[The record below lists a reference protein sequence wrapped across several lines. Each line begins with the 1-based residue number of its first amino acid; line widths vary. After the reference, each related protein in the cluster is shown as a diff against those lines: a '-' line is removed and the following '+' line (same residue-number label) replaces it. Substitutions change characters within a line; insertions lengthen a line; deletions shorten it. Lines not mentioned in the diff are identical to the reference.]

1 MQQLGVP
8 FIWWRVIG
16 NCERPP
22 DAEKLE
28 GEDVFSPLEFDEQLE
43 PSLGLSPR
51 VDGYGLQ
58 LLYGVWPVV
67 EVTTLMAL
75 GNMGQENPGV
85 VRVP

>member
-1 MQQLGVP
+1 MVKFRSIKTFLWEHFATP
-8 FIWWRVIG
+8 FNWWRVIG

-28 GEDVFSPLEFDEQLE
+28 GEDVLSRLEFDKQLE

-58 LLYGVWPVV
+58 LLYGVY
-67 EVTTLMAL
+67 EVTLMAL
-75 GNMGQENPGV
+75 SNRSGH
-85 VRVP
+85 

>member
-28 GEDVFSPLEFDEQLE
+28 GEDVFSPLKFDEQLE

-58 LLYGVWPVV
+58 LLYGVWPVL
-67 EVTTLMAL
+67 EVTLMAL